1 MSIGALYEDDR
12 FAAADY
18 EAVLAHLGEEPP
30 EGCLVH
36 IGGPTESGWRVIEVW
51 DTEDNQRRFQENRL
65 NAAFDAAG
73 KPRVSPTFFPVHT
86 ILPPPEALSSL
97 APGS

>member
-1 MSIGALYEDDR
+1 MSIGAWYEDDR

-18 EAVLAHLGEEPP
+18 EAVMAQLGKAP

-51 DTEDNQRRFQENRL
+51 DTEDNQRRFQEDRL
-65 NAAFDAAG
+65 NPAFDAAR

-97 APGS
+97 PPGT

>member
-1 MSIGALYEDDR
+1 MSIGAWYEDDR

-18 EAVLAHLGEEPP
+18 EAVMAELGEEPP

-36 IGGPTESGWRVIEVW
+36 ISSPTESGWRVIEVW
-51 DTEDNQRRFQENRL
+51 DTEDNQRRFQEARL
-65 NAAFDAAG
+65 NPAFDAAG
-73 KPRVSPTFFPVHT
+73 KPRVTPAFFPVHN

-97 APGS
+97 SPGS